1 MLKKPRAIS
10 KPDTANVHCL
20 CRDRVTSHGKNE
32 SIDATD
38 APRPNKTSSEGKAQQ
53 SNVPTEL
60 NSEK

>member
-1 MLKKPRAIS
+1 MFTNPKAIS

-20 CRDRVTSHGKNE
+20 CRDKVTSHGKND
-32 SIDATD
+32 SMDATE

-53 SNVPTEL
+53 SKVPRDV